1 MQDRAVVAPAKSH
14 HTSKALADAAKLER
28 AGDLAGALAAYQAAI
43 AVSPDDPDLL
53 ASVAH
58 LAERMQL
65 HDTAARLWDA
75 VSRLQPAR
83 LEAVDGRAR
92 VLREQGRFEDAIAV
106 LRLAITENPAE
117 PRLWN
122 ALGTTLVQDSQTEL
136 ALTFFDEALRL
147 DERSATARYNRGG
160 AHFDLGQLGA
170 AQADF
175 ARARKLARRPAD
187 VAMID
192 FAAAT
197 LFLARGDLAT
207 GWDAYEAR
215 FSRDLA
221 TAVVFEAP
229 GRRWLPTTVLAGK
242 RLLVVAEQGLGD
254 EMMFANVLPDV
265 LEDLGLD
272 GHLTLAVEPR
282 LVELFRRSFPRATVT
297 AHATGRQRGKRHRTV
312 PGVSE
317 PRSIDYWTPLASL
330 NRRYRRSAADFP
342 SSAGY
347 LRPDPS
353 RVAHWR
359 RWLGEGPPVVGLTWR
374 SGKLLG
380 ERRRNYPNLDR
391 WAPLL
396 KTPGVRFINLQY
408 GDCADELRALSE
420 LSGAEILQAPG
431 LNIREDID
439 DLAALCGAL
448 DLIVGVGN
456 ATAALAGACGHPV
469 ALISGPSPWTRL
481 GSDGYPWY
489 PTAQVLAARAFGE
502 WDPVMAEATALVSDL
517 AMRGAD

>member
-1 MQDRAVVAPAKSH
+1 MQDRPVAVAPKSPH
-14 HTSKALADAAKLER
+14 VSSALARAAKLER
-28 AGDLAGALAAYQAAI
+28 SGDLAGALAAYQAAT
-43 AVSPDDPDLL
+43 AVAPDDPDLL

-58 LAERMQL
+58 LAERMEL
-65 HDTAARLWDA
+65 HETAARLWEA
-75 VSRLQPAR
+75 VSGLQPAR

-92 VLREQGRFEDAIAV
+92 VLREMGRFEDAISV
-106 LRLAITENPAE
+106 LRLALTENPAE

-122 ALGTTLVQDSQTEL
+122 TLGTTLVQDSQTEL
-136 ALTFFDEALRL
+136 ALTFFDEAIRL
-147 DERSATARYNRGG
+147 DGRSATAHYNRGG
-160 AHFDLGQLGA
+160 ARFDLGQLEA
-170 AQADF
+170 AQTDF

-187 VAMID
+187 IAMID
-192 FAAAT
+192 FAVAT
-197 LFLARGDLAT
+197 LALARGDLAT

-229 GRRWLPTTVLAGK
+229 GRRWLPTTALAGK

-265 LEDLGLD
+265 LDELGPE
-272 GHLTLAVEPR
+272 GRLTVAVEPR
-282 LVELFRRSFPRATVT
+282 LVELFRRSFPMATVL

-312 PGVSE
+312 PGVAAQ
-317 PRSIDYWTPLASL
+317 SIDYWTPLASL

-342 SSAGY
+342 SRAGY
-347 LRPDPS
+347 LRPDPA

-359 RWLGEGPPVVGLTWR
+359 RWLGEGQPVVGITWR

-380 ERRRNYPNLDR
+380 ERRRNYPALDR
-391 WAPLL
+391 WVPLL
-396 KTPGVRFINLQY
+396 KTSGVRFINLQY

-420 LSGAEILQAPG
+420 LSGVEILQAPG
-431 LNIREDID
+431 LDVREDID
-439 DLAALCGAL
+439 GLAALSGAL

-469 ALISGPSPWTRL
+469 ALISGPSPWPRL

-489 PTAQVLAARAFGE
+489 PTAQVLAAHDFGE
-502 WDPVMAEATALVSDL
+502 WDPVMAQAASLVSDR
-517 AMRGAD
+517 ASSASG

>member
-1 MQDRAVVAPAKSH
+1 MQDRPVVAPAKTPH
-14 HTSKALADAAKLER
+14 ISKALADAARLER
-28 AGDLAGALAAYQAAI
+28 AGDLAGALAAYQAAV

-53 ASVAH
+53 TSVAR
-58 LAERMQL
+58 LAERLEL
-65 HDTAARLWDA
+65 HDTAARLWEA
-75 VSRLQPAR
+75 VCRLQPAR

-92 VLREQGRFEDAIAV
+92 MLRELGRFEDAIGV

-136 ALTFFDEALRL
+136 ALTFFDEAIRL
-147 DERSATARYNRGG
+147 DDRSVTARYNRGG
-160 AHFDLGQLGA
+160 AYFDLGQLEA

-197 LFLARGDLAT
+197 LSLARGDLAT
-207 GWDAYEAR
+207 GWDGYEAR

-229 GRRWLPTTVLAGK
+229 GRRWTPTVALAGK
-242 RLLVVAEQGLGD
+242 RLLAVAEQGLGD

-265 LEDLGLD
+265 LEELGPG
-272 GHLTLAVEPR
+272 GHLTVAVEPR
-282 LVELFRRSFPRATVT
+282 LVDLFRRSFPRATVT

-312 PGVSE
+312 PEVLAQ
-317 PRSIDYWTPLASL
+317 SIDYWTPIASL
-330 NRRYRRSAADFP
+330 NRRYRRGAADFP
-342 SSAGY
+342 STAGY
-347 LRPDPS
+347 LQPDPV

-359 RWLGEGPPVVGLTWR
+359 GWLGEGPPVVGITWR

-380 ERRRNYPNLDR
+380 ERRRNYPALDR
-391 WAPLL
+391 WVPLL

-408 GDCADELRALSE
+408 GDCAEELQALSE
-420 LSGAEILQAPG
+420 LSGVEILQAPG
-431 LNIREDID
+431 LDVREDID
-439 DLAALCGAL
+439 DLAALSGAL

-456 ATAALAGACGHPV
+456 ATAALAGACGLPL
-469 ALISGPSPWTRL
+469 ALISGPSPWPRL

-489 PTAQVLAARAFGE
+489 PTARVLAATAFGQ
-502 WDPVMAEATALVSDL
+502 WDAVMAEAASLVAARAAS
-517 AMRGAD
+517 G